1 MDGLLASLVASHG
14 WRPEPV
20 ATESLVHVLQRP
32 EARAALGAWADAL
45 VPGLA
50 AANLDYA
57 GQVISGEAEGRP
69 DVVGSTG
76 SQARVV
82 IEAKFAAPLTAAQT
96 AGAYIGHLTVGAQG
110 LLVYLVPSDRV
121 AAMWSAA
128 SGIHAGAMVVGEPG
142 PRRLTTVEGHVVTV
156 LAWTTLL
163 DLLAAAL
170 VDTPAAGDLAQ
181 LGGLVEWRSA
191 TQWIPILPDDL
202 TDRVGRQIA
211 GLSQMVLRAANA
223 ALPSK
228 AAAGTTDE
236 GPGRYLTSPGGRQ
249 FWVGIWYWAWGKCG
263 HSPVWAAA
271 KPTNTTREAL
281 RTVVADSL
289 GRPAFIEGKWVAVP
303 LCLAVAEEEEDAQ
316 ERLQADIVAF
326 AAALDAVG
334 LATTVMDGG

>member
-1 MDGLLASLVASHG
+1 MRPRVPCRSLMLVTMPEAYRCSGSVRGTTRRGDGLWHRARTVQIILARPGSARWNSMDCRGGREWGPMDGLLASLVASHG

-156 LAWTTLL
+156 LAWT
-163 DLLAAAL
+163 
-170 VDTPAAGDLAQ
+170 
-181 LGGLVEWRSA
+181 
-191 TQWIPILPDDL
+191 
-202 TDRVGRQIA
+202 
-211 GLSQMVLRAANA
+211 
-223 ALPSK
+223 
-228 AAAGTTDE
+228 
-236 GPGRYLTSPGGRQ
+236 
-249 FWVGIWYWAWGKCG
+249 
-263 HSPVWAAA
+263 
-271 KPTNTTREAL
+271 
-281 RTVVADSL
+281 
-289 GRPAFIEGKWVAVP
+289 
-303 LCLAVAEEEEDAQ
+303 
-316 ERLQADIVAF
+316 
-326 AAALDAVG
+326 
-334 LATTVMDGG
+334 